1 MAEPNVITKQD
12 LIESAKTCIVENG
25 VNQLTLRAV
34 AEGAGVTQGT
44 VYYHF
49 KTKEQ
54 LMIEVVEDMC
64 KTSWERLEQ
73 MKEDTG
79 QQGIE
84 WMKAGLEAA
93 YERNSSDASY
103 HSLFFSLVAAGL
115 HNHNIRERIGG
126 LLAYENDVLQ
136 KQIHALAGDECS
148 GMPADVF
155 SVFVN
160 ALIDGLAV
168 QSLMRADFDGKKV
181 FDYLERLLAKQLGSR

>member
-25 VNQLTLRAV
+25 VNQLTLKAV

-73 MKEDTG
+73 MKENTG

-136 KQIHALAGDECS
+136 KQIQALAGDECF
-148 GMPADVF
+148 GMPPDVC

-168 QSLMRADFDGKKV
+168 QSLMRSDFDGKKV